1 MFAALNATWGTIPGV
16 TFTDVGECAGA
27 AFDMSV
33 TFTNDAFGGSCGR
46 GVGNCAVN
54 GPDMDVSAN
63 AQSTIQ
69 GVAVHEIGHG
79 MGLLHEHQM
88 PGAPPLCPYEK
99 GILDSCRSCIA
110 ASDMGTPCA
119 VSHYKGC
126 FGKTI
131 VIAHILDGNER
142 ATAQRY
148 IDDRATVSD
157 AKVLTTYDPLS
168 IMDYCNYTN
177 GRDRTDFTATALDR
191 LGMEMLYPSTRTYGI
206 GCGGGCLYSGDGVI
220 LRSNG
225 AITSEWAA
233 RGAAGITMTWGAFV
247 GASIPASLLPSDRS
261 SLTYTFPEPRGTTRT
276 GSGYVNKTDSLHG
289 AIVSSLLVL

>member
-1 MFAALNATWGTIPGV
+1 M
-16 TFTDVGECAGA
+16 GEYAGA

-177 GRDRTDFTATALDR
+177 GRDRTDFTATDPGGSVYYNTVEFDAEPAQGGTLCTNGKWRARDGSASGTTPDR
-191 LGMEMLYPSTRTYGI
+191 VFI
-206 GCGGGCLYSGDGVI
+206 KDGV
-220 LRSNG
+220 
-225 AITSEWAA
+225 T
-233 RGAAGITMTWGAFV
+233 RG
-247 GASIPASLLPSDRS
+247 SP
-261 SLTYTFPEPRGTTRT
+261 
-276 GSGYVNKTDSLHG
+276 
-289 AIVSSLLVL
+289 